1 MITLETRHKAN
12 ETVDRNKRYS
22 QIIECLTESG
32 ELTAKECAVLMTKK
46 GYIPIPERNYTA
58 PRMTELAQDGQLAVV
73 GKKTCAYT
81 GKKVAVYA
89 LKEVQTC

>member
-1 MITLETRHKAN
+1 MITFETRHKAN

-22 QIIECLTESG
+22 QIIECLMESG

-58 PRMTELAQDGQLAVV
+58 PRMTELVQNKRLSVV
-73 GKKTCAYT
+73 GKKVCVYT

-89 LKEVQTC
+89 LNGG